1 MAEERTRAFIL
12 ATMFFWEGEVG
23 EVLRVCASFF
33 FRRRAQRKQCLVYQY
48 SVLFILKGKVI

>member
-33 FRRRAQRKQCLVYQY
+33 LGDEHKGS
-48 SVLFILKGKVI
+48 SV